1 MFFSYRSFLKTFFIL
16 VSLALVIIVFS
27 VTGKIRNDGI
37 IAIARNVKMSLIQMR
52 IKILEKTGLAFD
64 LMTCKAFNVRTA
76 VIQMSGGLA
85 DQIGW
90 YGYGL
95 LLHERFHVSVEY
107 EYGQQV
113 AGSGAIPHLPR
124 TFQLKDAFP
133 SIEFREHDS
142 RLKDPYARIFRHRNL
157 VAREACKYGFS
168 VLKNKFCPIDV
179 DTCKDLLNDINAHK
193 SCAVHVRRDDYAR
206 GAGGTHPTQAEFF
219 ILAVRKIHSLDPN
232 VKFFFFSDDCGWVR
246 ERILPA
252 LDGDIACRVCDQND
266 GSKGYLDLY
275 CISRCDH
282 VICSLGGFGYAGRL
296 FSYKEGWYLQ
306 GVASDEYHFSW
317 SLKMYDG
324 EKIGEEIE
332 YGRRI
337 DVRELG
343 KTAKTAK
350 N

>member
-27 VTGKIRNDGI
+27 VAGKIRNDGT
-37 IAIARNVKMSLIQMR
+37 IAIARNVKRSLIQMKH
-52 IKILEKTGLAFD
+52 KILEKAGFAFD
-64 LMTCKAFNVRTA
+64 LMTCKMFNVRTA
-76 VIQMSGGLA
+76 VIRVRGGLA

-90 YGYGL
+90 YGYGS
-95 LLHERFHVSVEY
+95 LLHERCHVSVEY
-107 EYGQQV
+107 KFETH
-113 AGSGAIPHLPR
+113 IDDTHDFPHLPR
-124 TFQLKDAFP
+124 MLQLKDAFP
-133 SIEFREHDS
+133 SIELREHDS

-157 VAREACKYGFS
+157 AAHEYGIS

-219 ILAVRKIHSLDPN
+219 ILAVNKIHSLDPN

-266 GSKGYLDLY
+266 SSKGYLDLY

-282 VICSLGGFGYAGRL
+282 VICSLGGFGHAGRL
-296 FSYKEGWYLQ
+296 FSYKKGYYLR
-306 GVASDEYHFSW
+306 GIASDEYHFSW